1 MVKLVDTRA
10 LGARAA
16 RRGGSSPLPGTS
28 SNHGGSD
35 LNGYYVIIPIT
46 LM

>member
-1 MVKLVDTRA
+1 
-10 LGARAA
+10 
-16 RRGGSSPLPGTS
+16 
-28 SNHGGSD
+28 